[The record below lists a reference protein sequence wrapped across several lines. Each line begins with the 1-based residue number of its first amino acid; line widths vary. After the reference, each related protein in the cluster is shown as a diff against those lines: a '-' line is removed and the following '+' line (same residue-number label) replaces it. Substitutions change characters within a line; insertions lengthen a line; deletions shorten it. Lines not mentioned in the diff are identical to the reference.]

1 MAEDFVEYDAY
12 SASDDEDS
20 SAPAATVPVVGAPAG
35 TIVEPGAFR
44 VQSKRWC
51 FTWNNPSAVKDSSF
65 YEGLVERGTITYLVF
80 GHETGDSGTYH
91 LQGYVEV
98 PRKRTFPALNEV
110 LSFPPSV
117 HWEVARGTGYQAS
130 EYCKK
135 TGKFEEYGKAPNPTY
150 VEKRALTKKNKEQD
164 WERLQAY
171 LAMNAW
177 VTVSAMPAEHQATI
191 RSNLAYFKRLQTE
204 AQQVASVELRD
215 VEVYVFWGP
224 TGTGKTYRAYQEA
237 RAIDPVPYII
247 TFASDRD
254 QWMDNYNGQKVI
266 ILDEFDHH
274 RVDKNFLKRLLDR
287 YSFRAAVKGSFTYG
301 NWTTVYITS
310 NIEPDAW
317 YLNEDPNDRAAI
329 MRRLKH
335 IEFMGT
341 KPRIERQAS
350 VLDLNQVLCGLGPTP

>member
-1 MAEDFVEYDAY
+1 MADDAEAFTYDAVPID
-12 SASDDEDS
+12 SDTESPDPVDLMVGV
-20 SAPAATVPVVGAPAG
+20 APADP
-35 TIVEPGAFR
+35 EPGAFR

-51 FTWNNPSAVKDSSF
+51 FTWNNPTGVPDGSF
-65 YEGLVERGTITYLVF
+65 YDDLVKRGTVTYLVF
-80 GHETGDSGTYH
+80 GHERGDSGTYH
-91 LQGYVEV
+91 LQGYIEV
-98 PRKRTFPALNEV
+98 PRKRTFPSLNNI
-110 LSFPPSV
+110 LHFPPTV

-135 TGKFEEYGKAPNPTY
+135 GGHFEEFGHAPAPTY
-150 VEKRALTKKNKEQD
+150 VEKRAIAKATKEKN
-164 WERLQAY
+164 WEALQSY
-171 LAMNAW
+171 LALHAW
-177 VTVSAMPAEHQATI
+177 DTVSCMPPEHQATI

-224 TGTGKTYRAYQEA
+224 TGTGKTYKAFQEA
-237 RAIDPVPYII
+237 RKVDPVPYII
-247 TFASDRD
+247 TFSSERD
-254 QWMDNYNGQKVI
+254 HWMDNYNGQKAI

-310 NIEPDAW
+310 NIAPDAW

-335 IEFMGT
+335 IEFMGDS
-341 KPRIERQAS
+341 PPVVRQGS
-350 VLDLNQVLCGLGPTP
+350 VDLAAVLARLP